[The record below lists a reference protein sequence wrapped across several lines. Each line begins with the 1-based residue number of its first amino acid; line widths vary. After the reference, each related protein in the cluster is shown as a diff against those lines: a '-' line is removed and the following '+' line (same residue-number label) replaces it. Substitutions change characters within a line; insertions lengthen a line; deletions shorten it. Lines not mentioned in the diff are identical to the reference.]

1 MRKASDRHMAR
12 RHPSPHGGSSS
23 SAAESRHLS
32 SPAPRQTTTSQSI
45 SDEMHEPVVP
55 TGIRLWMAET
65 PMPTV
70 GSSAQGKE
78 REVESCSLDEQ
89 LLVEQGSDRQN
100 EGWESN
106 QIKGAPLEQ
115 LPLPH
120 GTSSFPNPSPPT
132 KNGRGAKR
140 KRAGASSGPVA
151 KGYPSCDNVGNTVLS
166 CFPLDNTTLVQ
177 GTYSRFIWNAN
188 YPTFIAANAVDAY
201 LFHADSMQV
210 AKTWTGMPND
220 QGMCAILPDD
230 NWWSNRS
237 EATELPVGRNR
248 TWGYYFVVVPTG
260 DRLTGGEVHQNT
272 FSAIQTAPPRS
283 VLASLSSASAASATL
298 AALST
303 SSSRASSSSTN
314 ASTAARSDP
323 SGSLQNGS
331 ASPGSGFPKWAI
343 AVIVILGVLL
353 ALTLLGIAIVLLR
366 RRSKRQEQRQ
376 VGAADATADFA
387 SSRDGAGTPS
397 ITPIMGLA
405 AAAATGTGKGARQQS
420 YDEKEPITK
429 DHAALSPRTRSD
441 TPAGMS
447 GSTAAAVPVLLSRPI
462 EKPGRHT
469 PSPGPASSTTHLRP
483 GSRTSL
489 YPPSVQSPGIN
500 NNPSAA
506 LASLAGGGANRKRSA
521 SYTATA
527 SSHSDHGSLTSPGG
541 SAGGGARLSGVE
553 AAAVADAF
561 RQAMRKPDFTDIP
574 TEEGE
579 SPESESAGGLI
590 PSTPSRIM
598 ERELSGEGVG
608 VRNLPSRRA
617 YMVEGNDEDDSD
629 EGKTR
634 R

>member
-1 MRKASDRHMAR
+1 MAR
-12 RHPSPHGGSSS
+12 RHPSPRGSSS
-23 SAAESRHLS
+23 SSASQLRQS
-32 SPAPRQTTTSQSI
+32 SPPAPSQTTASQTI
-45 SDEMHEPVVP
+45 NNGLQDPVIP

-65 PMPTV
+65 PLPTE
-70 GSSAQGKE
+70 GSSGKGKE
-78 REVESCSLDEQ
+78 REVESWVPDDQ
-89 LLVEQGSDRQN
+89 LLVEQGSDQQDYR
-100 EGWESN
+100 WERIGLKDTSS
-106 QIKGAPLEQ
+106 EQ
-115 LPLPH
+115 LQPSH
-120 GTSSFPNPSPPT
+120 EGSSSSNPSPPS
-132 KNGRGAKR
+132 NPGRGAKR

-151 KGYPSCDNVGNTVLS
+151 EGYPPCDNVGNTVLS
-166 CFPLDNTTLVQ
+166 CFPLDNTTLTQ

-201 LFHADSMQV
+201 LFHADSLQV
-210 AKTWTGMPND
+210 AKTWTGLAND
-220 QGMCAILPDD
+220 RGMCAILPDD
-230 NWWSNRS
+230 DWWSNRS
-237 EATELPVGRNR
+237 EARDLPVGRNR
-248 TWGYYFVVVPTG
+248 TWGYYFVVVPAG
-260 DRLTGGEVHQNT
+260 DQLTGGEVHQNT

-303 SSSRASSSSTN
+303 SSSRASTSSATSST
-314 ASTAARSDP
+314 AVRSDP

-331 ASPGSGFPKWAI
+331 APSGSGFPKWAI

-366 RRSKRQEQRQ
+366 RRTKKQEDRR
-376 VGAADATADFA
+376 AAAAATEDRG
-387 SSRDGAGTPS
+387 SSRDGASSTS
-397 ITPIMGLA
+397 PIVESTA
-405 AAAATGTGKGARQQS
+405 DAGTGKGMRQQS

-429 DHAALSPRTRSD
+429 DHAALSPRSRSV

-447 GSTAAAVPVLLSRPI
+447 GSTAAAVPVLLSRPVDR
-462 EKPGRHT
+462 PARHT

-500 NNPSAA
+500 NPNTA
-506 LASLAGGGANRKRSA
+506 LASLAAGGASRKRSA

-541 SAGGGARLSGVE
+541 AAGGGARLSGVE

-579 SPESESAGGLI
+579 SPESETAGGQI

-608 VRNLPSRRA
+608 VRDLPSRRA

-629 EGKTR
+629 DGKTGR
-634 R
+634 